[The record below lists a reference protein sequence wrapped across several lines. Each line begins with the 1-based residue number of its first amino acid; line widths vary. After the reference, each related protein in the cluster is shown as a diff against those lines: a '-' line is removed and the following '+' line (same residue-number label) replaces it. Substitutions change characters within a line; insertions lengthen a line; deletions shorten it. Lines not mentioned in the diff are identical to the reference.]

1 MQGIP
6 TTLQQTLL
14 MISIKEIQKSEK
26 TSKKSKSKIK
36 IKNHWQNLTVLHE
49 NLQS

>member
-14 MISIKEIQKSEK
+14 MISTKEIQEVKRHLRNL
-26 TSKKSKSKIK
+26 KSKIK

-49 NLQS
+49 N